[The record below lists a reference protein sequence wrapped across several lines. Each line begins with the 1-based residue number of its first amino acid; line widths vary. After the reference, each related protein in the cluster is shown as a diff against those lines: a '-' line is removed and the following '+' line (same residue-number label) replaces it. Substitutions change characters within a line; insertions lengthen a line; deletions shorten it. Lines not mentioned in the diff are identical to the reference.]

1 LRQKLLKYILKE
13 CPKGDLTKYEKTH
26 YTISCVFIFYQ
37 RYHLMENI
45 LYCLNSQSMDKEKFH
60 IVLVED
66 KGGSEKG
73 TDLKQKFADLN
84 ISYFAPD
91 NGWGKMGFMN
101 E

>member
-1 LRQKLLKYILKE
+1 
-13 CPKGDLTKYEKTH
+13 
-26 YTISCVFIFYQ
+26 
-37 RYHLMENI
+37 
-45 LYCLNSQSMDKEKFH
+45 MDKEKFH